1 MKQNDPIEEVFNR
14 LKDDFEIA
22 PTPAGHEKRF
32 MDRLND
38 LNAAKKKS
46 FNWWKPLSIAASI
59 ALLVT
64 IGFTT
69 FGTTEQSLDLA
80 SVSPEMEQ
88 AQSFFTST
96 INQELEKLK
105 TLQNEDTKKLVDDA
119 MERLEKLEKD
129 YDRLKLDLLESGSDK
144 RVIAAMIN
152 NFQSRIDIL
161 EHVIT
166 TIEDFKTL
174 KEDTHETI
182 I

>member
-1 MKQNDPIEEVFNR
+1 MKQNDPIEEVFSR
-14 LKDDFEIA
+14 LKDDLEIA
-22 PTPAGHEKRF
+22 PTPSGHEKRF

-38 LNAAKKKS
+38 LNSSKKKS
-46 FNWWKPLSIAASI
+46 FNWWKPLSIAASV

-64 IGFTT
+64 LGLTT
-69 FGTTEQSLDLA
+69 FGTSDESIDLA

-88 AQSFFTST
+88 TQSFFMNT
-96 INQELEKLK
+96 IHQEMEKLQS
-105 TLQNEDTKKLVDDA
+105 LQTEDSKKLVEDA
-119 MERLEKLEKD
+119 MKRLEKLEKD
-129 YDRLKLDLLESGSDK
+129 YNRLKLDLLESGNDK
-144 RVIAAMIN
+144 RVIAAMIS

-166 TIEDFKTL
+166 TIEEIKTL